1 MVLRLL
7 TKKNTIWRFYV
18 IDDALTQKKNGYLN
32 KAFPG
37 RVLACSALEERL
49 TDMPMYFPIF
59 RGNEGGILWQRQWD
73 PAATSVHTH
82 VLRTCHTTATR
93 TPFTPLLLPPLFPPP
108 AFSSDRNSMNPIRT
122 ALCRNAQVL
131 FPTYRISLLLHLS
144 SVLVK
149 KYTADLLLCHTRR
162 KATLLNQFAPPCH
175 TANVARHSKRSSRS

>member
-93 TPFTPLLLPPLFPPP
+93 TPFTPLLLPPLLPLLPVLLTGTKHGLW
-108 AFSSDRNSMNPIRT
+108 AVSQCRTAACQLGSCASDRLWDAARRVSF
-122 ALCRNAQVL
+122 C
-131 FPTYRISLLLHLS
+131 LLTPKWASGGNLTQRL
-144 SVLVK
+144 K
-149 KYTADLLLCHTRR
+149 FT
-162 KATLLNQFAPPCH
+162 
-175 TANVARHSKRSSRS
+175 